1 MKGTPANELNGVHLL
16 VMPYSAGV
24 LSSWHAYLL
33 FWRHYIVLYQVVAV
47 VEDTL
52 LLPQDNVSPV

>member
-1 MKGTPANELNGVHLL
+1 MKGTPANERNGVHLL

-33 FWRHYIVLYQVVAV
+33 FWRHYIALYQVAV

-52 LLPQDNVSPV
+52 LLPQDCVSPV